1 MAGYLGFDI
10 GGTAVKWATFS
21 NDLSIAERGSIP
33 TSFSTSE
40 EVLDVLA
47 QIARPQ
53 LGTVDAIGVSVPG
66 SVYDDDGDGTV
77 HRGGALPY
85 MNDVPLA
92 RELRERL
99 NRPVAVCN
107 DGKCC
112 ALGEYAAGALKG
124 VHIGVAVALGTGV
137 GGGIVIDGHVLNG
150 PHAFAGELSFL
161 SNDIARPLAM
171 DNMFGGTG
179 GWHGLR
185 NLVFKE
191 KGIAADDPA
200 YQDVDGRAIFEW
212 INGGDEAARRGLDT
226 YALLIDRQLLDL
238 QAVIDP
244 DVFAIAGGISGQQAL
259 IDALNAQMQDI
270 AENELTG
277 LLALVPVPR
286 IVQAQL
292 GNDANL
298 YGAVYHAKALLAQAA
313 ER

>member
-10 GGTAVKWATFS
+10 GGTAIKWATFS
-21 NDLSIAERGSIP
+21 ESLSIVEHGSVP
-33 TSFSTSE
+33 TDFSSSA
-40 EVLDVLA
+40 EVLDALS
-47 QIARPQ
+47 QIALPH
-53 LGTVDAIGVSVPG
+53 LGAIDAVGVSVPG
-66 SVYDDDGDGTV
+66 SVYDDDEDGTV

-99 NRPVAVCN
+99 GLPVAVYN

-124 VHIGVAVALGTGV
+124 ARVGVAVALGTGI
-137 GGGIVIDGHVLNG
+137 GGGIVINGRVLNG

-161 SNDIARPLAM
+161 SNDITRPVTA
-171 DNMFGGTG
+171 DNMFAGTC
-179 GWHGLR
+179 GWYGLR

-200 YQDVDGRAIFEW
+200 YQDVDGRTIFEW
-212 INGGDEAARRGLDT
+212 INDGDEAAQRGLDA
-226 YALLIDRQLLDL
+226 YALLIDRQLLNL
-238 QAVIDP
+238 QAVLDP
-244 DVFAIAGGISGQQAL
+244 DVFAIAGGISSQQAL
-259 IDALNAQMQDI
+259 IDALNNQMQQL
-270 AENELTG
+270 AETELTG
-277 LLALVPVPR
+277 ALELVPVPH

-298 YGAVYHAKALLAQAA
+298 YGAVYHAKALVS
-313 ER
+313 